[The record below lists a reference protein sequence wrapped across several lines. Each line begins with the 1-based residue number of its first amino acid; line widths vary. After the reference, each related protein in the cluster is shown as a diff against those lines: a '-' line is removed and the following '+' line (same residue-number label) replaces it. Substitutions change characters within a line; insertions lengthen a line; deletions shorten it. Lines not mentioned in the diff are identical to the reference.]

1 MLAQHYL
8 FPISVSLSSN
18 VILNTVSTRP
28 LKKIPVK
35 QIITLW
41 FSFIAIVFGTTCSL
55 QFTLYNVNLSFMS
68 KNFCSS
74 LQKPIKSNISEMA
87 TTLSILPQK
96 FLAAGSFL
104 GSGSLLSFSKA
115 ITLNFSC
122 KATLDFSCCSLS
134 RWMFKTYLSMS
145 CLWKNVW
152 TDWHF
157 FAFPS
162 NFNAYIVEKNCD
174 QSWSEER
181 LLVQSFAIFFVR
193 SIFLSFHS
201 QLEETIR
208 LKKTFD
214 FC

>member
-1 MLAQHYL
+1 M
-8 FPISVSLSSN
+8 N
-18 VILNTVSTRP
+18 
-28 LKKIPVK
+28 
-35 QIITLW
+35 
-41 FSFIAIVFGTTCSL
+41 FSFK
-55 QFTLYNVNLSFMS
+55 S
-68 KNFCSS
+68 KSFCSS
-74 LQKPIKSNISEMA
+74 LQNSIKSNISEMA
-87 TTLSILPQK
+87 ITLSILPQM
-96 FLAAGSFL
+96 FLAADSFL
-104 GSGSLLSFSKA
+104 VSGSLLSFSEA
-115 ITLNFSC
+115 IILNFFC
-122 KATLDFSCCSLS
+122 EATLDFLCCSLS

-162 NFNAYIVEKNCD
+162 TFNAYIVEKNCD
-174 QSWSEER
+174 QRWSEER

-208 LKKTFD
+208 LRKTFD